1 MLQGAWGLVQDGV
14 RVLLVEAES
23 KLTGRN
29 APSAG
34 AGPALVVA
42 RFSAA
47 AAADAVRGVLQ
58 YGQWD
63 NRGPGPW
70 PPLTRL

>member
-1 MLQGAWGLVQDGV
+1 MDRAARDA
-14 RVLLVEAES
+14 VLRA
-23 KLTGRN
+23 R
-29 APSAG
+29 ARG
-34 AGPALVVA
+34 AGPAWVAA

-47 AAADAVRGVLQ
+47 AAADAVLGVLQ
-58 YGQWD
+58 DGQWD